1 MKRKGLTSTGVHRAV
16 GGRKHDGLCRRGLRL
31 EWIKRGCMDIC
42 EVDNTQSP
50 GKPEGILL
58 LRVHG
63 YVGGGA
69 VGAEEGSWPED

>member
-1 MKRKGLTSTGVHRAV
+1 
-16 GGRKHDGLCRRGLRL
+16 
-31 EWIKRGCMDIC
+31 MDIC
-42 EVDNTQSP
+42 QVDNTQSP

>member
-1 MKRKGLTSTGVHRAV
+1 MFIVLLEV
-16 GGRKHDGLCRRGLRL
+16 GNMMGCVGEDCGWNGLRGAA
-31 EWIKRGCMDIC
+31 WISARWTTHRVQ
-42 EVDNTQSP
+42 E
-50 GKPEGILL
+50 ILL